1 MVKNVDPAGLRIA
14 RLAYDMNHS
23 LGTLAHMMRKR
34 RLHARLCARLG
45 KVFGARSHP
54 ATITYNAIA
63 LVLVARQNILQS
75 LLTRWTVTRFTKE
88 LQPTARAR
96 LWSDASDLHSKTP

>member
-1 MVKNVDPAGLRIA
+1 
-14 RLAYDMNHS
+14 
-23 LGTLAHMMRKR
+23 
-34 RLHARLCARLG
+34 
-45 KVFGARSHP
+45 
-54 ATITYNAIA
+54 
-63 LVLVARQNILQS
+63 VLVARQNILQS